1 MQKRSPIG
9 VRINDYR
16 ADVRTGLRLAS
27 RQAFTAVEIGTELG
41 EIAPDQL
48 SQSGRRHLARTVANG
63 GLCLAAIARESRGGG
78 LFDPARVDEEVARAI
93 QVVRMAA
100 DVGAPI
106 FSHEV
111 GAFADL
117 ADERKSNVLGALRA
131 ISAEAERV
139 GAIYAVRAGVIAPD
153 KLAALLAE
161 AQDPWLQLGLDPG
174 ALLMAGYD
182 PAEALAAGGG
192 RVALAYVRDA
202 TRGTAAHPGMETAL
216 GEGGLDL
223 HAYLAGL
230 DGRGYHQAPILRRVS
245 CIDPASALAA
255 DRAVLAA
262 YLPH

>member
-1 MQKRSPIG
+1 MQKRPPIG

-16 ADVRTGLRLAS
+16 ADVRTGLLLAS
-27 RQAFTAVEIGTELG
+27 RQAFTAVEIGTEHG

-63 GLCLAAIARESRGGG
+63 GLVLAAVARESRGGG

-93 QVVRMAA
+93 QAVRMAA

-106 FSHEV
+106 FSHAV
-111 GAFADL
+111 GAL
-117 ADERKSNVLGALRA
+117 ADVADDRKSNVLSALRT

-139 GAIYAVRAGVIAPD
+139 GAIYAVRAGLIAPD
-153 KLAALLAE
+153 KLSGLLAE
-161 AQDPWLQLGLDPG
+161 AQEPWLQIAIDPG

-182 PAEALAAGGG
+182 PAGALAAGSE

-202 TRGTAAHPGMETAL
+202 TRGKAAHPGIETAL

-230 DGRGYHQAPILRRVS
+230 NGRGYHLAPILRRAT
-245 CIDPASALAA
+245 CTDPASALAA